1 MRKTKDCNASG
12 SGTSG
17 NQNKIE
23 ADNTIG
29 LYKASL
35 TVEASFIMVITMAIL
50 LALFLLM
57 FVVYH
62 ENVDFITDKMKDYE
76 FDAVAAFRLV
86 QTIKAFTGK

>member
-1 MRKTKDCNASG
+1 MK
-12 SGTSG
+12 
-17 NQNKIE
+17 KIE
-23 ADNTIG
+23 DDSNIG

-76 FDAVAAFRLV
+76 FDSVTAFRFV
-86 QTIKAFTGK
+86 QAIKTLAGK

>member
-1 MRKTKDCNASG
+1 MKKTEDNGNA
-12 SGTSG
+12 
-17 NQNKIE
+17 KKPE
-23 ADNTIG
+23 VDDYIG

-62 ENVDFITDKMKDYE
+62 ENVDFFTDKMRDYE
-76 FDAVAAFRLV
+76 FDAVAAFR
-86 QTIKAFTGK
+86 FTQALKTLAGK